1 MLKELSEHKIISIIR
16 GYDTE
21 EVLKIV
27 TALIEA
33 HIKFV
38 EITLNSPNAIT
49 TIKKVTQQHG
59 HQIHVGAG
67 TVQTVEDCHKA
78 IEAGAKYIISPDT
91 NIEVIQYTKRQ
102 GCWSIP
108 GALTPTEISQA
119 YFAGADIIKFFPA
132 SVFGPSYIKE
142 VKAPLDKAVLL
153 PTGGIQKDNIKAFID
168 NGAIGVGISSSIV
181 KSNQNVNEAFLLNI
195 KNNAQELIEILEASY
210 YENY

>member
-119 YFAGADIIKFFPA
+119 YFAGADIIKVFPA

-168 NGAIGVGISSSIV
+168 NGAIGVGISSGIV

>member
-38 EITLNSPNAIT
+38 EITINSPNAIT
-49 TIKKVTQQHG
+49 TIQKVTQQHG

-119 YFAGADIIKFFPA
+119 YFAGADIIKVFPA

-168 NGAIGVGISSSIV
+168 NGAIGVGISSGIV